1 MDFELIGTLIRLRYK
16 LLWANT
22 RTRNGKIAIF
32 FAGYLLLVMVLALV
46 GAGGTGA
53 GMLAIRSGHGAEL
66 AGALLSGIFAQ
77 GLLASVILGFGM
89 TNIFSETEL
98 RRFPLRAAERRVT
111 RHFIG
116 IADPFWILFF
126 ILDLGIAFGLYLS
139 GAGGFWCGLAAVLLL
154 FVCNYIAARVL
165 GLLVQ
170 RLTGQKFGSMI
181 MLALVICLG
190 MVPAVL
196 QPVFKKNPAIGET
209 LKRIWQM
216 TPPAAAGVAMT
227 HLDLAALQALGLIA
241 LSTAALL
248 VLLLLMERMPPK
260 AAVVHDTK
268 VVWEDRMDKL
278 GSVFGPKI
286 GPLVAHWLRFY
297 WRNNR
302 FRTIYPLAL
311 PLAAFLLYFFSRQD
325 GRRGGPIG
333 GGPFPVALAVFG
345 IIGFIGTGQF
355 AVNQFGYVGGGFRRF
370 LLLPTDPAAAFRAG
384 SYMFVSLSAALI
396 LPAAVLWVLFGP
408 IRSTPE
414 LIAMLVGCSVM
425 SLFLFHGIAL
435 WTSILGPRRGNYK
448 QALGNDLSLAGNI
461 VIIGGTMGWLFLPS
475 LVIHGEPAALV
486 QSYWWITPLLAVA
499 ALVFYAASLRFTTA
513 LFLARRESLMALME
527 GKG

>member
-22 RTRNGKIAIF
+22 RTRNGKIAVF
-32 FAGYLLLVMVLALV
+32 FAGYLLLVMVLALL
-46 GAGGTGA
+46 GAGGTGV
-53 GMLAIRSGHGAEL
+53 GMMAIRSGHGTEL

-89 TNIFSETEL
+89 TTIFSETEL
-98 RRFPLRAAERRVT
+98 RRFPLRATERRVT

-126 ILDLGIAFGLYLS
+126 ILDLGIAFGLYLF
-139 GAGGFWCGLAAVLLL
+139 GAGGFWYGFAAVLLL

-165 GLLVQ
+165 ALLVQ
-170 RLTGQKFGSMI
+170 RLTSQKFGSMI
-181 MLALVICLG
+181 MLAMVICFG
-190 MVPAVL
+190 MVPALL
-196 QPVFKKNPAIGET
+196 QPVFKKNPVIFET
-209 LKRIWQM
+209 LKRIWQT

-227 HLDLAALQALGLIA
+227 HLDFSALQALGLIA
-241 LSTAALL
+241 LWTAALL
-248 VLLLLMERMPPK
+248 ALLVAIERMPQK

-268 VVWEDRMDKL
+268 VVWEDRMDRL
-278 GSVFGPKI
+278 GSVFGPKV

-297 WRNNR
+297 FRNNR

-311 PLAAFLLYFFSRQD
+311 PLAAFLMFFFTRQTEA
-325 GRRGGPIG
+325 RHSPFGGPL
-333 GGPFPVALAVFG
+333 PVALAVFG

-384 SYMFVSLSAALI
+384 SYTFVSLSGALI
-396 LPAAVLWVLFGP
+396 VPAAVLWVLFGP
-408 IRSTPE
+408 IRSTPP
-414 LIAMLVGCSVM
+414 LLAMLVGCSLM
-425 SLFLFHGIAL
+425 SLFLFHGVAL
-435 WTSILGPRRGNYK
+435 WTSILGARRGTFK
-448 QALGNDLSLAGNI
+448 QALGNDLSLAGN
-461 VIIGGTMGWLFLPS
+461 VVVLGSTMSWLFLPR
-475 LVIHGEPAALV
+475 LLIHGEAADLIR
-486 QSYWWITPLLAVA
+486 SYWWITPLLAVA
-499 ALVFYAASLRFTTA
+499 AIVFYAASLRFTTA
-513 LFLARRESLMALME
+513 LFLTRRESLMALME